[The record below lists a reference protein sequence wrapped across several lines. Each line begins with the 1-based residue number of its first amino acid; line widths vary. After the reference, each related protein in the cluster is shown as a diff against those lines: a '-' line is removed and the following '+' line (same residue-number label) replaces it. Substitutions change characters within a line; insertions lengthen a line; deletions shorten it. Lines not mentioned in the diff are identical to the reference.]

1 MSDAMAHARGRERA
15 PSHNAYRGAVG
26 STRQSSV
33 LVTVPDGEIIAA
45 RVYVAVDVIGDP
57 ELGQR
62 LLSDSPDRALNV
74 VRGAEGNPVTVNVP
88 VVYHDPANEVLALVL
103 PEGDR
108 HRELEARAN
117 LYSELARDTQAA
129 VPAYVRD
136 FAVVFG
142 AAGLR
147 AHLERLAERAVG
159 EQRAADGARDVERER
174 QAVDRRRAELAAREQ
189 ELERRASELERRA
202 NELERRASEQDRRTR
217 EQDRRAAEID
227 VSTVDLDR
235 KLADAD
241 RIRTEMERARA
252 EMDRARLEL
261 ERERRRGGGNGSVSN
276 SGSVPAH
283 VDEPTPTST
292 ADRTRRGSEP
302 PAPGRARRA
311 SQGAE
316 VPVTQPGV
324 HTDLLGD
331 LSTPMTVA
339 LAGGAAMT
347 SVPTVRPDSE
357 IPTRPVAALSD
368 DPDHT
373 PLPPPAVPPETSP
386 FELLGADDAPVLP
399 LASDPITT
407 TTADGPLG
415 NGDAWCEGFAMSDRL
430 ASVVLEDGRVRV
442 AVRVPPT
449 SAGPFTSS
457 PLDVRLL
464 VHRQAEYPV
473 ITLVIGTPAALR
485 GLGPPHRVVAPLD
498 IANDGDRRTLGQLER
513 DFAFELDVV
522 VDHRRL
528 RRARVR
534 APLAENVGYVMR
546 AASDH
551 LRAVPAAGASFGR
564 AVTSVLAA
572 SHDLLGL
579 EHPEHGELRADKL
592 ESLSTANQVRRALAM
607 ARRFIKPAREDYLVT
622 VRGFPLARWRELRA
636 SVLTRAVAMGLWLGP
651 ELAQAAVS
659 EGLARS
665 RKDLIGKL
673 DAGFAALLADAVA
686 NDLDPDAIE
695 DNRKALAE
703 EAQALGLA
711 GGALVSDAEPVVS
724 GTISSRAATPAPARG
739 RTVPELIALLDDRQR
754 RVEAALELCERG
766 DASAVRPVMN
776 AVRRMGRSEAVRVL
790 GAMVKLGPAAAPALT
805 AALASSKAFLRH
817 GCALA
822 LALLR
827 TEAGTEAVVDALL
840 AEPTE
845 IWREIARAV
854 GHIGPP
860 ALMPLAARL
869 GRLGDR
875 AGAAEKERIAWAMAH
890 VGVRGGKAAVQT
902 LAAGQSAVAPV
913 AAMALERLEPAS
925 RDDVHGRQPV
935 REVTVNRAFSRRFF
949 EALERGLPEV
959 AAGELQAMDASG
971 PMELL
976 DEADLIDDLDESTDD
991 DAGSEAELDES
1002 DLLPG

>member
-1 MSDAMAHARGRERA
+1 M
-15 PSHNAYRGAVG
+15 
-26 STRQSSV
+26 
-33 LVTVPDGEIIAA
+33 
-45 RVYVAVDVIGDP
+45 
-57 ELGQR
+57 
-62 LLSDSPDRALNV
+62 
-74 VRGAEGNPVTVNVP
+74 
-88 VVYHDPANEVLALVL
+88 
-103 PEGDR
+103 GDR
-108 HRELEARAN
+108 PAR
-117 LYSELARDTQAA
+117 
-129 VPAYVRD
+129 
-136 FAVVFG
+136 
-142 AAGLR
+142 
-147 AHLERLAERAVG
+147 
-159 EQRAADGARDVERER
+159 
-174 QAVDRRRAELAAREQ
+174 
-189 ELERRASELERRA
+189 
-202 NELERRASEQDRRTR
+202 
-217 EQDRRAAEID
+217 
-227 VSTVDLDR
+227 
-235 KLADAD
+235 
-241 RIRTEMERARA
+241 
-252 EMDRARLEL
+252 
-261 ERERRRGGGNGSVSN
+261 
-276 SGSVPAH
+276 
-283 VDEPTPTST
+283 
-292 ADRTRRGSEP
+292 
-302 PAPGRARRA
+302 
-311 SQGAE
+311 
-316 VPVTQPGV
+316 
-324 HTDLLGD
+324 
-331 LSTPMTVA
+331 
-339 LAGGAAMT
+339 
-347 SVPTVRPDSE
+347 
-357 IPTRPVAALSD
+357 
-368 DPDHT
+368 
-373 PLPPPAVPPETSP
+373 
-386 FELLGADDAPVLP
+386 
-399 LASDPITT
+399 
-407 TTADGPLG
+407 
-415 NGDAWCEGFAMSDRL
+415 
-430 ASVVLEDGRVRV
+430 VVLEDGRVRV
-442 AVRVPPT
+442 AVRVPTT

-473 ITLVIGTPAALR
+473 VTLVIGTPAALR

-498 IANDGDRRTLGQLER
+498 IASDGDRRILGQLEK
-513 DFAFELDVV
+513 DFAFELDIV
-522 VDHRRL
+522 VDRRRL
-528 RRARVR
+528 RRGRER
-534 APLAENVGYVMR
+534 APLAENVGYVVR

-564 AVTSVLAA
+564 AVASVLAA

-622 VRGFPLARWRELRA
+622 VRGFPLARWRELRE

-686 NDLDPDAIE
+686 NDLDADAIE

-711 GGALVSDAEPVVS
+711 GGGALVSDAEPGAA
-724 GTISSRAATPAPARG
+724 GTISPRAATPAPARG
-739 RTVPELIALLDDRQR
+739 RSVSELIALLDDRQR

-766 DASAVRPVMN
+766 DESAVRPVMN

-790 GAMVKLGPAAAPALT
+790 GAMVKLGPAAAPAPT
-805 AALASSKAFLRH
+805 AAPASAK
-817 GCALA
+817 
-822 LALLR
+822 
-827 TEAGTEAVVDALL
+827 AGTEAVVDALL

-949 EALERGLPEV
+949 EALERGLPDV